1 MQRIAIID
9 HRLFLPAVFF
19 MIHFSVAVVNAFFLK
34 KLRNL
39 KKNGIVI
46 CYKWFYGTTNM
57 KILLQFCIGRGIIKN
72 SKLVLRHS
80 KLVLKH
86 SKLVL
91 KHSKLVLKNSK
102 LFLGKKRFNHSV
114 EVLFRIPSFFRC
126 RIHGK
131 IYTQKVLLCK
141 TLRLCRSV
149 RNTV

>member
-1 MQRIAIID
+1 
-9 HRLFLPAVFF
+9 
-19 MIHFSVAVVNAFFLK
+19 
-34 KLRNL
+34 
-39 KKNGIVI
+39 
-46 CYKWFYGTTNM
+46 M

-114 EVLFRIPSFFRC
+114 EVPFWITAFFWC
-126 RIHGK
+126 EIHVVEK
-131 IYTQKVLLCK
+131 EQ
-141 TLRLCRSV
+141 
-149 RNTV
+149 

>member
-1 MQRIAIID
+1 
-9 HRLFLPAVFF
+9 

-72 SKLVLRHS
+72 SKLVLKHSKLVLRHSKLVLRHS

-102 LFLGKKRFNHSV
+102 P
-114 EVLFRIPSFFRC
+114 VL
-126 RIHGK
+126 
-131 IYTQKVLLCK
+131 
-141 TLRLCRSV
+141 
-149 RNTV
+149 